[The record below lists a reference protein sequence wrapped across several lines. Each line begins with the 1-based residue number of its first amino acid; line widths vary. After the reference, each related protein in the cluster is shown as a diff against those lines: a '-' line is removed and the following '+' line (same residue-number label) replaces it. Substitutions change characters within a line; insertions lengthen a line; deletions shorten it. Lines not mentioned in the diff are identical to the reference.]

1 MIRMIYDMGIFSR
14 KFFAALQI
22 FVEISGNHYGFS
34 LYWLKIVIFTFNFVV
49 IAGKACADHRF
60 YSYGLFLQSVSHIS
74 AIVTGFP
81 AFH

>member
-1 MIRMIYDMGIFSR
+1 MQN
-14 KFFAALQI
+14 FAQDFYFIARHATLQI
-22 FVEISGNHYGFS
+22 FVEISGNNYGFS

-49 IAGKACADHRF
+49 IAVKACADHRF
-60 YSYGLFLQSVSHIS
+60 YSYGLFLQSVNHIS